1 MKPIATNVLSVFGY
15 IGLIILFNLPY
26 VGLPA
31 LLICALFIQNQSV
44 RSFARAIIII
54 EVVCTLLLVVVALL
68 GFISFSDILEDFYF
82 DFSGDEG
89 TAFLNS
95 VRYYLGA

>member
-1 MKPIATNVLSVFGY
+1 MKPIVTNTLSALGY

-26 VGLPA
+26 VGFPA
-31 LLICALFIQNQSV
+31 LLICALFVKNQSV

-68 GFISFSDILEDFYF
+68 GFISLSDIFGDFFF

-89 TAFLNS
+89 TAFLNNI
-95 VRYYLGA
+95 RYYLGV

>member
-1 MKPIATNVLSVFGY
+1 MKPIATNALSVFGY

-68 GFISFSDILEDFYF
+68 DFYF

-89 TAFLNS
+89 TAFLNNI
-95 VRYYLGA
+95 RYYLGA

>member
-1 MKPIATNVLSVFGY
+1 MKPIATNTISAFGY

-31 LLICALFIQNQSV
+31 LLICALFIQNHSV

-54 EVVCTLLLVVVALL
+54 ELVCTLILVVIALL

-89 TAFLNS
+89 TALLNNI
-95 VRYYLGA
+95 RYYLGA

>member
-1 MKPIATNVLSVFGY
+1 MKPIATNTLSAFGY

-54 EVVCTLLLVVVALL
+54 ELVCTLIIVVIALL

-82 DFSGDEG
+82 NFSGDEG
-89 TAFLNS
+89 TALLSNI
-95 VRYYLGA
+95 RYYLGV

>member
-1 MKPIATNVLSVFGY
+1 M
-15 IGLIILFNLPY
+15 
-26 VGLPA
+26 PA